1 MVKLTPV
8 GLSNDTGSVTLI
20 DVTGLAIAA
29 TNTVISSDLNNT
41 SSTAVY
47 PTFVSATT
55 GKLPQ
60 AVSSKMTFIPSTGT
74 LTATTFNGALTGTAD
89 YAKITTGVNT
99 AANFYPAFVTSSTSS
114 TANQLNV
121 DTNLT
126 YNAGTNTLTT
136 STFNGALTGT
146 ADYAKIT
153 TGVDTAGPFYP
164 AFATSNS
171 SATSNQ
177 LNVDTNLT
185 YNASTNT
192 LTTSTFSG
200 SLSGNAGSATKL
212 ETTRT
217 IGGVSFN
224 GESNIN
230 LPGVNIA
237 GSMNTSGTAT
247 TATNVVINNATND
260 SIYYPTFATNYSSN
274 SIAIYGDSSLVYTV
288 ASSIGT
294 LTCGKFNATGGAD
307 FAEYMKKT
315 DNGLTTP
322 FNIEPGDICGI
333 DKNGLLT
340 NVFSDSFHFCV
351 KSTSPCIIAQVADN
365 TEQMEPIAFCG
376 RVPVNVFNCRVGD
389 YIIPIEKDVGGGIS
403 GMNIQSA
410 FITFDQY
417 RTSLGKVIRI
427 NEDGTAEIV
436 VKIV

>member
-20 DVTGLAIAA
+20 DATGLAIAA
-29 TNTVISSDLNNT
+29 TNTVISSDPNT

-74 LTATTFNGALTGTAD
+74 LTATTFTGALTGSCSGSSTSCS
-89 YAKITTGVNT
+89 GT
-99 AANFYPAFVTSSTSS
+99 AATATNVAIESATNVTTNTYYPTFVTSSVAITSIK
-114 TANQLNV
+114 LNT
-121 DTNLT
+121 D
-126 YNAGTNTLTT
+126 
-136 STFNGALTGT
+136 
-146 ADYAKIT
+146 I
-153 TGVDTAGPFYP
+153 
-164 AFATSNS
+164 
-171 SATSNQ
+171 
-177 LNVDTNLT
+177 
-185 YNASTNT
+185 
-192 LTTSTFSG
+192 
-200 SLSGNAGSATKL
+200 SLKYDVA
-212 ETTRT
+212 
-217 IGGVSFN
+217 
-224 GESNIN
+224 
-230 LPGVNIA
+230 
-237 GSMNTSGTAT
+237 
-247 TATNVVINNATND
+247 
-260 SIYYPTFATNYSSN
+260 
-274 SIAIYGDSSLVYTV
+274 

-340 NVFSDSFHFCV
+340 NVFLDSFHFCV

-376 RVPVNVFNCRVGD
+376 RVPVNVFNCLVGD

-427 NEDGTAEIV
+427 NEDGTAEII

>member
-1 MVKLTPV
+1 MVKLNSD
-8 GLSNDTGSVTLI
+8 GLLNDAGIKLM
-20 DVTGLAIAA
+20 DANGLAIAA
-29 TNTVISSDLNNT
+29 TNTVISSDPNT

-55 GKLPQ
+55 GKLSQ
-60 AVSSKMTFIPSTGT
+60 TVSSKMTFIPSTGT
-74 LTATTFNGALTGTAD
+74 LTATTFNGAL
-89 YAKITTGVNT
+89 
-99 AANFYPAFVTSSTSS
+99 S
-114 TANQLNV
+114 
-121 DTNLT
+121 
-126 YNAGTNTLTT
+126 
-136 STFNGALTGT
+136 GT

-185 YNASTNT
+185 YNAGTNT
-192 LTTSTFSG
+192 LTTSIFSG

-230 LPGVNIA
+230 LKGVNQS
-237 GSMNTSGTAT
+237 GDQNTSGTAT
-247 TATNVVINNATND
+247 TATNVVINNAIND
-260 SIYYPTFATNYSSN
+260 YTYYPTFATSYSS
-274 SIAIYGDSSLVYTV
+274 SSTAIYGDSSLVYTV
-288 ASSIGT
+288 ASGVGT
-294 LTCGKFNATGGAD
+294 LTCGKFNASGAD

-351 KSTSPCIIAQVADN
+351 KSTSPCIIAQVTNN

-389 YIIPIEKDVGGGIS
+389 YIIPIENDVGGGIS

-427 NEDGTAEIV
+427 NEDGTAEII

>member
-1 MVKLTPV
+1 MVKLNSD
-8 GLSNDTGSVTLI
+8 GLLNDAGIKLM
-20 DVTGLAIAA
+20 DANGLAIAA
-29 TNTVISSDLNNT
+29 TNTVISSDPNT

-55 GKLPQ
+55 GKLSQ
-60 AVSSKMTFIPSTGT
+60 TVSSKMTFIPSTGT
-74 LTATTFNGALTGTAD
+74 LTATTFNGAL
-89 YAKITTGVNT
+89 
-99 AANFYPAFVTSSTSS
+99 S
-114 TANQLNV
+114 
-121 DTNLT
+121 
-126 YNAGTNTLTT
+126 
-136 STFNGALTGT
+136 GT

-185 YNASTNT
+185 YNAGTNT
-192 LTTSTFSG
+192 LTTSIFSG

-230 LPGVNIA
+230 LKGVNQS
-237 GSMNTSGTAT
+237 GDQNTSGTATTAT
-247 TATNVVINNATND
+247 TATNVVINNAIND
-260 SIYYPTFATNYSSN
+260 YTYYPTFATSYSS
-274 SIAIYGDSSLVYTV
+274 SSTAIYGDSSLVYTV
-288 ASSIGT
+288 ASGVGT
-294 LTCGKFNATGGAD
+294 LTCGKFNASGAD

-351 KSTSPCIIAQVADN
+351 KSTSPCIIAQVTNN

-389 YIIPIEKDVGGGIS
+389 YIIPIENDVGGGIS

-427 NEDGTAEIV
+427 NEDGTAEII